1 MKNGIGLKIGMAGI
15 VLVPLHLCIFN
26 NHNPSQV
33 FAQGK
38 ANATS
43 ILIATD
49 IRDIALSSI
58 RLLW

>member
-1 MKNGIGLKIGMAGI
+1 MKNGIGLKSGMTGI
-15 VLVPLHLCIFN
+15 ILVPLRIFN
-26 NHNPSQV
+26 NHNPSEV

-38 ANATS
+38 ANANS
-43 ILIATD
+43 ILIAMD

>member
-1 MKNGIGLKIGMAGI
+1 
-15 VLVPLHLCIFN
+15 LHLYIFN

-33 FAQGK
+33 FAQGE